1 MKLVGLVGLASG
13 GLIALMVTLR
23 PEGLTSPS
31 WVVYLTASAFV
42 LAGGT
47 ALARAYQRNAL
58 AEACVCFLLG
68 TMLLIELWIT
78 FAPRPQCTGGIAGLG
93 FFTSDMSC
101 RVAFGLGSVV
111 VAVMLFLAVRCSLRR
126 RATG

>member
-1 MKLVGLVGLASG
+1 MGLLGLAAG

-23 PEGLTSPS
+23 PEGLTSPR
-31 WVVYLTASAFV
+31 WVVYLAASAFV

-47 ALARAYQRNAL
+47 ALARAYQRTTL

-68 TMLLIELWIT
+68 AMLLIELWIT
-78 FAPRPQCTGGIAGLG
+78 FAPGPQCTGGFAGLG
-93 FFTSDMSC
+93 FAASDMSC

-111 VAVMLFLAVRCSLRR
+111 VAVMLVLAIRGWLRR